1 MSLFLVHVVLMSRK
15 FDDFERLL
23 PIRKR
28 NVLTPVQNQEFYRA
42 KNKPG
47 TSDYDYEYDYDL
59 VDRAPGYDV
68 YNFKDGDREG
78 KLDSQCSEVA
88 ESQFETVYKN
98 SCNII
103 FEKSCKIEYVQSDP
117 GRKIMGKCA
126 LKYETK
132 CSTFERTHQ
141 KGKSNMLKRLV

>member
-1 MSLFLVHVVLMSRK
+1 MSRK

-28 NVLTPVQNQEFYRA
+28 NVLTPVENQEFYRA
-42 KNKPG
+42 KKNPG
-47 TSDYDYEYDYDL
+47 TYDYDYEYDYDL

-78 KLDSQCSEVA
+78 KRDSQCLEVA

-117 GRKIMGKCA
+117 GRIDYFCEDDKVVSRNTFLSSGKTERSHKRIVKI
-126 LKYETK
+126 
-132 CSTFERTHQ
+132 
-141 KGKSNMLKRLV
+141 